1 MKSNGDKFSGVL
13 NIYKDS
19 KMTSH
24 DVVSIVRKIFNTQKV
39 GHAGTLDPNAIGVLP
54 ICIGKATRISDYLME
69 NPKTYVAEMVFGIK
83 TDTADKWG
91 KVIEHKE
98 VDVDFEKIKSVLKG
112 FFGKE
117 IAQVPPMY
125 SALKYKGR
133 KLYELAR
140 DGITVERKSRKVKIY
155 SIKDL
160 YIRKKSLIFECTCS
174 KGTYIRTLI
183 EDIAEKTGNLAYMS
197 MLIRT
202 SSGGLSIDKSF
213 SLEYLKQMKFD
224 ELSKILVPI
233 DTALKNLPEI
243 KISDGDFERIVNGVK
258 VSVSDCYEDV
268 IYKIYSKGKFIGLGK
283 PCTVNGK
290 RMLKMEKVF
299 FGV

>member
-112 FFGKE
+112 FSEKKLLRYRLCIRHLNIKVKNFMNWQEMELQLKE
-117 IAQVPPMY
+117 KVVK
-125 SALKYKGR
+125 LKY
-133 KLYELAR
+133 
-140 DGITVERKSRKVKIY
+140 
-155 SIKDL
+155 
-160 YIRKKSLIFECTCS
+160 
-174 KGTYIRTLI
+174 
-183 EDIAEKTGNLAYMS
+183 
-197 MLIRT
+197 
-202 SSGGLSIDKSF
+202 
-213 SLEYLKQMKFD
+213 
-224 ELSKILVPI
+224 
-233 DTALKNLPEI
+233 TA
-243 KISDGDFERIVNGVK
+243 
-258 VSVSDCYEDV
+258 
-268 IYKIYSKGKFIGLGK
+268 
-283 PCTVNGK
+283 
-290 RMLKMEKVF
+290 
-299 FGV
+299 